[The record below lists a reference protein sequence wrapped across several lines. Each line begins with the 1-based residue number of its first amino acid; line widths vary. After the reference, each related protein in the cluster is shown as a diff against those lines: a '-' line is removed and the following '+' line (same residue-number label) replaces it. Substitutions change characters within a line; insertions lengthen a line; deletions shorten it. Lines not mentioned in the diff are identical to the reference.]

1 MRGWVR
7 RDDRIIG
14 VQTCGMKS
22 FARQICCL
30 AAAVALF
37 TGCTTVA
44 RRGEEQ
50 IRERLFA
57 IRAAILAKD
66 AGGIV
71 RWGSDDWTFVDQ
83 AGQTFDR
90 AAYLVRVKGLFDRV
104 VSIDSL
110 ETRIDRI
117 AIQGDE
123 AHVEITQTMERHER
137 ETAAGLVQHVRLRYR
152 EAQIWVWVG
161 QEWRVRRVAFTGVP
175 ERTVLGGR

>member
-1 MRGWVR
+1 MV
-7 RDDRIIG
+7 
-14 VQTCGMKS
+14 
-22 FARQICCL
+22 CL
-30 AAAVALF
+30 VASVVLF
-37 TGCTTVA
+37 TGCATAA

-83 AGQTFDR
+83 TGQTFDR
-90 AAYLVRVKGLFDRV
+90 TAYLVRVKGLFDRV

-110 ETRIDRI
+110 ETHIDRI
-117 AIQGDE
+117 AIQGNE
-123 AHVEITQTMERHER
+123 AQVEVTQTMERHER
-137 ETAAGLVQHVRLRYR
+137 EAATGLVQHVRLRYR
-152 EAQIWVWVG
+152 EAQVWVWVG
-161 QEWRVRRVAFTGVP
+161 QEWRVRRVAFVGLP